1 MKGVPQRST
10 QPETRRLN
18 GHCQKSQERLTT
30 KTIEVNLPEPA
41 FQIRRECVRC
51 VRRVDSFTT
60 WLQIAWFES
69 TVELIK
75 SFEAAHKKE
84 RCGERN
90 CTYLF
95 RFSNPQLFLT

>member
-1 MKGVPQRST
+1 M
-10 QPETRRLN
+10 
-18 GHCQKSQERLTT
+18 
-30 KTIEVNLPEPA
+30 
-41 FQIRRECVRC
+41 
-51 VRRVDSFTT
+51 RRVDSFTT

-95 RFSNPQLFLT
+95 RFSDPQLFLT